1 MSIKPIL
8 ELVDETKR
16 DLENLSIE
24 QLKNEMAKRDDL
36 LLIDIRELQENV
48 DLGTIPGARHAPRG
62 MLEFWADPA
71 SPYYRNYFAED
82 RRIVLFCAGGGRSA
96 LAAKAL
102 KDMGYPDVAHLA
114 AGFNGW
120 AKAGETVQ
128 ETASASRWMRK
139 SADRSANV
147 PPKG

>member
-1 MSIKPIL
+1 MSIKPIF
-8 ELVDETKR
+8 ERVDEIR
-16 DLENLSIE
+16 RHLENLSIE
-24 QLKNEMAKRDDL
+24 QLKDEMSSRDDL

-71 SPYYRNYFAED
+71 SPYYRDYFSED

-114 AGFNGW
+114 PGFNGW
-120 AKAGETVQ
+120 AKAGEAIE

-139 SADRSANV
+139 PSN
-147 PPKG
+147 